1 MNGTSR
7 DDILYGALSLEQP
20 ESGPRV
26 TTDTI
31 LLAAY
36 VRNTFVRR
44 GKEASLL
51 EMGCASGAIALILAL
66 RFPEI
71 PTLRGMDIQGDL
83 VAMARRNAR
92 RNGLHD
98 RLSFMEGDIRRIR
111 EHFPPQSFRAVV
123 MNPPY
128 EEPGRGRP
136 CASETAQTARQGGTC
151 SIGDVADAAHYLLG
165 SHGRLYLVF
174 KAERA
179 SEVLTTL
186 TSRKIEPKRL
196 RFVHPKPGRRASV
209 FLVDSIRG
217 GRPGLVVEP
226 PLFIEKEEGGYTEDF
241 LRAYTKEGLSCPS
254 R

>member
-1 MNGTSR
+1 
-7 DDILYGALSLEQP
+7 
-20 ESGPRV
+20 
-26 TTDTI
+26 
-31 LLAAY
+31 
-36 VRNTFVRR
+36 
-44 GKEASLL
+44 
-51 EMGCASGAIALILAL
+51 
-66 RFPEI
+66 
-71 PTLRGMDIQGDL
+71 
-83 VAMARRNAR
+83 
-92 RNGLHD
+92 
-98 RLSFMEGDIRRIR
+98 
-111 EHFPPQSFRAVV
+111 
-123 MNPPY
+123 
-128 EEPGRGRP
+128 
-136 CASETAQTARQGGTC
+136 
-151 SIGDVADAAHYLLG
+151 VADAAHYLLG